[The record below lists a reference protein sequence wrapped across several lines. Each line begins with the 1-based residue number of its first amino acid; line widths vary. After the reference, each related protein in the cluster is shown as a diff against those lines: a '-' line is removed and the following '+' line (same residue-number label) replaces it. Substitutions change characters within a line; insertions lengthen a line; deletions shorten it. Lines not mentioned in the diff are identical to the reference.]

1 MIWGEGGENQ
11 EKKFEGPS
19 PGKKIS
25 RGLPGK
31 KINFKRPRRGKK
43 QLKRPFRGKKISKKA
58 SARKKNSRPIFSPP
72 PRSLMVE
79 PYVHEMK

>member
-1 MIWGEGGENQ
+1 MIWGGGENQ

-31 KINFKRPRRGKK
+31 KISKGLAEEKK
-43 QLKRPFRGKKISKKA
+43 TLKCFPL
-58 SARKKNSRPIFSPP
+58 RKKVQALF
-72 PRSLMVE
+72 
-79 PYVHEMK
+79 